1 MFLFLK
7 LITSIKTHLTM
18 VTLAFTLEMIN
29 QSLKILKEKQ
39 QQNKINNH
47 SEWYHHIYFLSLF
60 CSLAKKK

>member
-1 MFLFLK
+1 
-7 LITSIKTHLTM
+7 M

-60 CSLAKKK
+60 CSLAKKNKLINQSINQFEF